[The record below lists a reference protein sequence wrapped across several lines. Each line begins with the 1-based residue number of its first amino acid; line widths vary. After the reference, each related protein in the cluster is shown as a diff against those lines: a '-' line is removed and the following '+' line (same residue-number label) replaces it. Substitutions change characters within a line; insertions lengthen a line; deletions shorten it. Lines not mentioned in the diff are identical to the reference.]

1 MTPQVN
7 NRSYCLEA
15 RQATRMLVNNPSFIR
30 NKYQRDTK
38 LGKPDEDFGMKIIIV
53 YVQKVK

>member
-1 MTPQVN
+1 
-7 NRSYCLEA
+7 
-15 RQATRMLVNNPSFIR
+15 MLVNNPSFIR